1 MIDMTNPRDLRE
13 EVLVNRGEQ
22 LQIIE
27 AATKVGL
34 SKSAF
39 MRSSSLKVAN
49 DIMRKERQMEAGL
62 LTDDWRML
70 ELTKQL
76 LVSGYFAAL
85 ALILIIV
92 LMAGSKPRR

>member
-27 AATKVGL
+27 AAVYIGL

-49 DIMRKERQMEAGL
+49 DIMRKKRLMEAGL
-62 LTDDWRML
+62 LPED
-70 ELTKQL
+70 
-76 LVSGYFAAL
+76 
-85 ALILIIV
+85 
-92 LMAGSKPRR
+92 

>member
-27 AATKVGL
+27 AAVYIGL

-49 DIMRKERQMEAGL
+49 DIMRKKRQMEAGL
-62 LTDDWRML
+62 LTED
-70 ELTKQL
+70 
-76 LVSGYFAAL
+76 
-85 ALILIIV
+85 
-92 LMAGSKPRR
+92 

>member
-27 AATKVGL
+27 AAVVVGL

-39 MRSSSLKVAN
+39 MRSSALKVAN
-49 DIMRKERQMEAGL
+49 DIMRKKRQMEAGL
-62 LTDDWRML
+62 LTED
-70 ELTKQL
+70 
-76 LVSGYFAAL
+76 
-85 ALILIIV
+85 
-92 LMAGSKPRR
+92 

>member
-62 LTDDWRML
+62 LTED
-70 ELTKQL
+70 
-76 LVSGYFAAL
+76 
-85 ALILIIV
+85 
-92 LMAGSKPRR
+92 

>member
-62 LTDDWRML
+62 LTDD
-70 ELTKQL
+70 
-76 LVSGYFAAL
+76 
-85 ALILIIV
+85 
-92 LMAGSKPRR
+92 

>member
-1 MIDMTNPRDLRE
+1 MTDMTNPRDLRE

-27 AATKVGL
+27 AAVEVGL

-49 DIMRKERQMEAGL
+49 DIMRKKRLMEAGL
-62 LTDDWRML
+62 LT
-70 ELTKQL
+70 E
-76 LVSGYFAAL
+76 V
-85 ALILIIV
+85 
-92 LMAGSKPRR
+92 

>member
-1 MIDMTNPRDLRE
+1 LRE

-39 MRSSSLKVAN
+39 MRSSALKVAN
-49 DIMRKERQMEAGL
+49 DIMRKERLIEAGL
-62 LTDDWRML
+62 LTED
-70 ELTKQL
+70 
-76 LVSGYFAAL
+76 
-85 ALILIIV
+85 
-92 LMAGSKPRR
+92 

>member
-1 MIDMTNPRDLRE
+1 
-13 EVLVNRGEQ
+13 
-22 LQIIE
+22 
-27 AATKVGL
+27 
-34 SKSAF
+34 
-39 MRSSSLKVAN
+39 
-49 DIMRKERQMEAGL
+49 
-62 LTDDWRML
+62 ML

>member
-27 AATKVGL
+27 AAVYIGL

-49 DIMRKERQMEAGL
+49 DIMRKKRQMEAGL
-62 LTDDWRML
+62 FTED
-70 ELTKQL
+70 
-76 LVSGYFAAL
+76 
-85 ALILIIV
+85 
-92 LMAGSKPRR
+92 

>member
-1 MIDMTNPRDLRE
+1 MNMANPRDLRE

-39 MRSSSLKVAN
+39 MRSSALKIAN
-49 DIMRKERQMEAGL
+49 DIMRKERLIEAGL
-62 LTDDWRML
+62 LTEDWRVGSFGSAML
-70 ELTKQL
+70 TI
-76 LVSGYFAAL
+76 A
-85 ALILIIV
+85 II
-92 LMAGSKPRR
+92 MRRK